1 MSGTLLDRSA
11 TVGGN
16 GGAPA
21 RRAVIRWAWR
31 LIRREWRQQVL
42 LVLLITVA
50 VAATIFGAAI
60 GTNTPLPANAGFG
73 SAGYLVNLPGSDP
86 HLAADIAAI
95 RAQFGQVDVIENEN
109 LATGL
114 VQGAQLR
121 AQNPDGPYGRPMLA
135 LVSGRYPAG
144 PGEAAM
150 SSQVASTF
158 NLRIGDVWHEAGR
171 SLRVTGLVENP
182 QNLLDDFALV
192 PPGQISRPSQV
203 TVLFDGTP
211 LNVAAFN
218 FPQGAVPVSPQ
229 PPGGLSP
236 AIIALA
242 FAVVGLF
249 FIGLV
254 GVAGFTVLAQRR
266 LRALGILSSLGATDK
281 NIRLVMV
288 ADGAAV
294 GVIGAL
300 AGGVIGLAAWIAY
313 APYFGRSADH
323 LVSWTNLPWWLVAT
337 AAVLAI
343 VTAILAARQPARGV
357 AGMPVVAAL
366 SARPAEPKQSQRS
379 PRLGLI
385 VLGLGIVLLAF
396 SGGFNASGSSAN
408 LDTLGG
414 LLATIAG
421 VVLLAPHAM
430 ERLEPV
436 ARRAPVAA
444 RIALRDLARYR
455 ARSGAALAAASIAVF
470 IAVLIA
476 LLATNRYAE
485 PLAYIGPNLPP
496 DQLIVY
502 TPDNGPQ
509 TLGSGTVL
517 PSAQQILTGQATAN
531 RIAASL
537 DTADV
542 LSLEAP
548 VAPTDV
554 LLSQA
559 GSRSEVTVSGIYVA
573 TPALLSHYGISPGAI
588 DPGTVFAT
596 SRPGLQGTPNLL
608 MQYGDFLSNNAV
620 LKSVPDPPVQT
631 LGALPTPTSDPNLL
645 LTTYAVSKLGLRTAP
660 VAWLIQTPRA
670 LDPLQVDTAR
680 RVASAA
686 GLTIETKS
694 DAPSLGEVRDDAT
707 AAGVLIALG
716 VLAMTLGLIRSE
728 TAGDLRTL
736 TATGAAGRTRRAIT
750 AATAG
755 ALGLLGALIG
765 TAVAYLAVAAF
776 SWHDLLSGPVSIF
789 PLADLLLVL
798 LGLPLLATAVGW
810 VFAGR
815 QPSAI
820 ARQPL
825 ELTRR
830 ALPERE

>member
-1 MSGTLLDRSA
+1 MSSTLLDRPA
-11 TVGGN
+11 RAGRN

-21 RRAVIRWAWR
+21 RRAVMRWAWR
-31 LIRREWRQQVL
+31 LFRREWRQQVL

-50 VAATIFGAAI
+50 VAATVFGAAL

-73 SAGYLVNLPGSDP
+73 SAGYLVNLPGTDP

-95 RAQFGQVDVIENEN
+95 SAQFGRVDVIENEN
-109 LATGL
+109 FATGL

-121 AQNPDGPYGRPMLA
+121 AQDPDGPYGGPTLA

-144 PGEAAM
+144 PGEVAMTSQLAA
-150 SSQVASTF
+150 TF
-158 NLRIGDVWHEAGR
+158 NLRIGDVWDEAGR

-192 PPGQISRPSQV
+192 APGQLSRPSQV

-211 LNVAAFN
+211 LNVAAFS
-218 FPQGAVPVSPQ
+218 FPQRAVPVSPQ
-229 PPGGLSP
+229 PPSGPSP

-266 LRALGILSSLGATDK
+266 LRSLGILSSLGATDE
-281 NIRLVMV
+281 NIRLVLV
-288 ADGAAV
+288 VNGAAV

-300 AGGVIGLAAWIAY
+300 AGVVIGLAAWIPY

-323 LVSWTNLPWWLVAT
+323 LVVWTDLPWWLIAT
-337 AAVLAI
+337 AAALAI
-343 VTAILAARQPARGV
+343 ATAILAARQPARGV

-366 SARPAEPKQSQRS
+366 SGRPAEPKQSQRS
-379 PRLGLI
+379 PRPGLILLGLGLI
-385 VLGLGIVLLAF
+385 LLAF
-396 SGGFNASGSSAN
+396 SGGFDASGSAAN

-421 VVLLAPHAM
+421 VVLLAPQAIG
-430 ERLEPV
+430 RLEPI

-444 RIALRDLARYR
+444 RIAVRDLGRYR

-476 LLATNRYAE
+476 LLATDRYAE
-485 PLAYIGPNLPP
+485 PLAYFGPNLPSN
-496 DQLIVY
+496 QLIVY
-502 TPDNGPQ
+502 TPGNGPA
-509 TLGSGTVL
+509 TVGSGIVI
-517 PSAQQILTGQATAN
+517 PSAQQRLAGQATAN

-537 DTADV
+537 DTRNV
-542 LSLEAP
+542 LALDEPA
-548 VAPTDV
+548 APTDV
-554 LLSQA
+554 ALSQA
-559 GSRSEVTVSGIYVA
+559 GSRSEGTVLGIYVA
-573 TPALLSHYGISPGAI
+573 TPALLSHYGISPAAV
-588 DPGTVFAT
+588 DPGTVFIT
-596 SRPGLQGTPNLL
+596 SRPGLQGMPNLL
-608 MQYGDFLSNNAV
+608 MQFGNFQDNNAV

-631 LGALPTPTSDPNLL
+631 FATLPTFASDPNLL
-645 LTTYAVSKLGLRTAP
+645 VTTSAVDKLGLRTAT
-660 VAWLIQTPRA
+660 VAWLIQAPRA
-670 LDPLQVDTAR
+670 LDPLQVSTAA

-694 DAPSLGEVRDDAT
+694 GAPSLDEVRDDAT
-707 AAGVLIALG
+707 AAGILVALG

-736 TATGAAGRTRRAIT
+736 TATGAGGRTRRAIT

-755 ALGLLGALIG
+755 ALGVLAALIG
-765 TAVAYLAVAAF
+765 TAVAYLAVVAF
-776 SWHDLLSGPVSIF
+776 SWHHLLSGPVSIF
-789 PLADLLLVL
+789 PVIDLLLVL
-798 LGLPLLATAVGW
+798 LGLPLLAAVVGW

-820 ARQPL
+820 DRRPL
-825 ELTRR
+825 E
-830 ALPERE
+830 

>member
-1 MSGTLLDRSA
+1 MSSTLLERPA
-11 TVGGN
+11 RVGGN

-21 RRAVIRWAWR
+21 RRAVMRWAWR
-31 LIRREWRQQVL
+31 LFRREWRQQVL

-50 VAATIFGAAI
+50 VAATIFGAAL

-73 SAGYLVNLPGSDP
+73 SAGYLVNLPGTDP

-109 LATGL
+109 FATGL

-121 AQNPDGPYGRPMLA
+121 AQDPDGPYGGPTLA

-144 PGEAAM
+144 PGEVAMTSQLAA
-150 SSQVASTF
+150 TF
-158 NLRIGDVWHEAGR
+158 NLRIGDVWDEAGR

-192 PPGQISRPSQV
+192 PPGQLSRPSQV

-211 LNVAAFN
+211 LSVAAFS
-218 FPQGAVPVSPQ
+218 FPQRAVPVSPQ
-229 PPGGLSP
+229 PPSGPSP

-266 LRALGILSSLGATDK
+266 LRSLGILSSLGATDE
-281 NIRLVMV
+281 NIRLALVV
-288 ADGAAV
+288 NGAAV

-300 AGGVIGLAAWIAY
+300 AGVVIGLAAWIPY

-323 LVSWTNLPWWLVAT
+323 LVVWTDLPWWLIAT

-366 SARPAEPKQSQRS
+366 SGRPAEPKQSQRS
-379 PRLGLI
+379 PRPGLI
-385 VLGLGIVLLAF
+385 LLGLGIVLLAF
-396 SGGFNASGSSAN
+396 SGGFDASGSAAN

-421 VVLLAPHAM
+421 VVLLAPQAIA
-430 ERLEPV
+430 RLEPI

-455 ARSGAALAAASIAVF
+455 ARSGAALAATSIAVF

-476 LLATNRYAE
+476 LLATDRYAE
-485 PLAYIGPNLPP
+485 PLAYFGPNLPS

-502 TPDNGPQ
+502 TPGNGPA
-509 TLGSGTVL
+509 TFGSGIVI
-517 PSAQQILTGQATAN
+517 PSAPQRLAGQATAN

-537 DTADV
+537 DTRNV
-542 LSLEAP
+542 LALDEPA
-548 VAPTDV
+548 APTDV
-554 LLSQA
+554 VLSQV
-559 GSRSEVTVSGIYVA
+559 GSRNEAAGLGIYVA
-573 TPALLSHYGISPGAI
+573 TPALLSHYGISPAAV
-588 DPGTVFAT
+588 DPGTVFIT
-596 SRPGLQGTPNLL
+596 SRPGLQGMPNLL
-608 MQYGDFLSNNAV
+608 MQFGNFQDNNAV
-620 LKSVPDPPVQT
+620 VKSVPDPPVQT
-631 LGALPTPTSDPNLL
+631 FATLPTFASDPNLL
-645 LTTYAVSKLGLRTAP
+645 VTTSAVDTLGLRTAT
-660 VAWLIQTPRA
+660 VAWLIQAARA
-670 LDPLQVDTAR
+670 LDPLQVSTAA

-694 DAPSLGEVRDDAT
+694 GAPSLDEVRDDAT
-707 AAGVLIALG
+707 AAGILVALG

-736 TATGAAGRTRRAIT
+736 TATGAGGRTRRAIT

-755 ALGLLGALIG
+755 ALGVLAALIG
-765 TAVAYLAVAAF
+765 TAVAYLAVVAF
-776 SWHDLLSGPVSIF
+776 SWHDLLIGPVSLF
-789 PLADLLLVL
+789 PVTDLLLVL
-798 LGLPLLATAVGW
+798 LGLPLLAAAVGW

-820 ARQPL
+820 DRQPL
-825 ELTRR
+825 E
-830 ALPERE
+830 

>member
-1 MSGTLLDRSA
+1 MSNTLLERPA
-11 TVGGN
+11 RVGGH

-21 RRAVIRWAWR
+21 RRAVMRWAWR
-31 LIRREWRQQVL
+31 LFRREWRQQVL

-50 VAATIFGAAI
+50 VAATIFGAAL

-73 SAGYLVNLPGSDP
+73 SAGYLVNLPGADP

-109 LATGL
+109 FATGL

-121 AQNPDGPYGRPMLA
+121 AQDPEGPYGGPTLA

-144 PGEAAM
+144 PGEVAMTSRLAA
-150 SSQVASTF
+150 TF
-158 NLRIGDVWHEAGR
+158 NLRIGDVWPEAGR

-192 PPGQISRPSQV
+192 PPGQLSHPSQV
-203 TVLFDGTP
+203 TVLFDATP
-211 LNVAAFN
+211 LSVAAFS
-218 FPQGAVPVSPQ
+218 FPPGAVPVSPQ

-266 LRALGILSSLGATDK
+266 LRSLGILSSLGATDR
-281 NIRLVMV
+281 NIRLVLV
-288 ADGAAV
+288 VNGAAV

-300 AGGVIGLAAWIAY
+300 AGVVIGLAAWIAY
-313 APYFGRSADH
+313 APFFGKSADH
-323 LVSWTNLPWWLVAT
+323 LVVWTDLPWWLVAT
-337 AAVLAI
+337 TAALAI

-357 AGMPVVAAL
+357 AGMPVVVTL
-366 SARPAEPKQSQRS
+366 SGRPEEPKQSQRS
-379 PRLGLI
+379 PRPGFIL
-385 VLGLGIVLLAF
+385 LGLGIVLLAF
-396 SGGFNASGSSAN
+396 SGGFDAGSGTSAD

-421 VVLLAPHAM
+421 VVVLAPHAM
-430 ERLEPV
+430 ARLEPV

-455 ARSGAALAAASIAVF
+455 SRSGAALAAASIAVF
-470 IAVLIA
+470 IAVLIV
-476 LLATNRYAE
+476 LLATGRYAE
-485 PLAYIGPNLPP
+485 PLAYVGPNLPP

-502 TPDNGPQ
+502 TPGNGP
-509 TLGSGTVL
+509 TTFGSGVVL
-517 PSAQQILTGQATAN
+517 PSAQQRLAGQATAN
-531 RIAASL
+531 RIAAAL
-537 DTADV
+537 DTDNI
-542 LSLEAP
+542 LTLDAP
-548 VAPTDV
+548 AAPTDV
-554 LLSQA
+554 LLSQV
-559 GSRSEVTVSGIYVA
+559 GSRNEGAVLGIYVA
-573 TPALLSHYGISPGAI
+573 TPALLSHYGIRPAAV
-588 DPGTVFAT
+588 DPGTIFITA
-596 SRPGLQGTPNLL
+596 RPGLQGTPNLL
-608 MQYGDFLSNNAV
+608 MQYGNFQDNNAV
-620 LKSVPDPPVQT
+620 IKSVPDPQIQT
-631 LGALPTPTSDPNLL
+631 FASLPTSTSDPNLL
-645 LTTYAVSKLGLRTAP
+645 VTTYAVAKLGLHTST
-660 VAWLIQTPRA
+660 VAWLIQAPQA
-670 LDPLQVDTAR
+670 LDPLQVSTAAR
-680 RVASAA
+680 LASAA

-694 DAPSLGEVRDDAT
+694 DVPSLDEVRDDAT
-707 AAGVLIALG
+707 AAGVLVALG

-736 TATGAAGRTRRAIT
+736 TAAGAGGRTRRAIT

-755 ALGLLGALIG
+755 ALGVLAALIG
-765 TAVAYLAVAAF
+765 TAVAYLAVVAF

-789 PLADLLLVL
+789 PVTDLLLVL

-820 ARQPL
+820 DRQPL
-825 ELTRR
+825 E
-830 ALPERE
+830 